1 MVWEAVYLVGRSIVI
16 TAGRPTPQ
24 AGWSKPRG
32 GVAIVLSGP
41 AIDTWKKGEQW
52 KTWGSRLIKG
62 HTWYWKAKLR
72 LLACTF
78 VLCANFAASRDVKEA
93 F

>member
-1 MVWEAVYLVGRSIVI
+1 MEERKTVEDLGLEAN
-16 TAGRPTPQ
+16 Q
-24 AGWSKPRG
+24 
-32 GVAIVLSGP
+32 
-41 AIDTWKKGEQW
+41 
-52 KTWGSRLIKG
+52 G